1 LAFLRVEN
9 IVILWNKP
17 TESGLG
23 DRLIDLFLLAA
34 FAKAGSLKIAVCWP
48 DQPNLTLLQRKVW
61 SGYRHEDY
69 KLENLLLYFKFP
81 KNILF
86 YSQSTFSKEL
96 RNKSNVLFSDYVGGI
111 YTTLSFYN
119 KFYPKF
125 KKLFNFSLTDFEYA
139 FKDVL
144 KEFKPKN
151 SFSRKFTSSF
161 NADIAVHL
169 RRGDKLQSKPDYFAI
184 GFDEIDGLDK
194 VTELCINKISQL
206 NSTKKTIYL
215 SSDDENVKLR
225 YKMKFSN
232 SKEIQIITLPM
243 NTTSFEATYID
254 LWMLASSKYI
264 ILSQRH
270 SNFALLASYLK
281 KAQLV
286 YFYKDNKLISDN
298 TMLNKL
304 YFANKNGWAAKL
316 TLRQKFSFFLML
328 ILK

>member
-1 LAFLRVEN
+1 MMIL
-9 IVILWNKP
+9 LWNNP
-17 TESGLG
+17 TKSGLG
-23 DRLIDLFLLAA
+23 DRLVDLFLLAA
-34 FAKAGSLKIAVCWP
+34 FAKAGSLKVAVCWP
-48 DQPNLTLLQRKVW
+48 DHPDLTLLQKKLW
-61 SGYRHEDY
+61 PKYRYEDY

-96 RNKSNVLFSDYVGGI
+96 RNKSNVLFNDYVGGI
-111 YTTLSFYN
+111 YTTSTFYN

-125 KKLFNFSLTDFEYA
+125 KKLFNFSLTGFEYA

-144 KEFKPKN
+144 KEFQPKKI
-151 SFSRKFTSSF
+151 FFRKFALPF

-169 RRGDKLQSKPDYFAI
+169 RRGDKVQSNPDNFAI
-184 GFDEIDGLDK
+184 DFDEIDGLDK

-215 SSDDENVKLR
+215 SSDDEDVKLR
-225 YKMKFSN
+225 YKMKLSI
-232 SKEIQIITLPM
+232 SKKNQIITLPR
-243 NTTSFEATYID
+243 NITNFEATYID

-270 SNFALLASYLK
+270 SNFSLLASYLK
-281 KAQLV
+281 KSKLV

-304 YFANKNGWAAKL
+304 YFANKHSRAAKL
-316 TLRQKFSFFLML
+316 LYDKEFYFSQVNPT
-328 ILK
+328 